1 MARCKC
7 PSFGPNQAYLLS
19 FGDCMTALLAFFIV
33 LNSMAA
39 EQTGANL
46 HAGTGSFNRALNSHG
61 LPGLFPND
69 RSKRAVQLNDVAPTY
84 MVDDLES
91 DDFGGGSGPDETDD
105 NGRIF
110 DRAEEQ
116 FSRFLEQSRRMALLK
131 REVGI
136 RAEVSF
142 DVMTPI
148 ASDDN
153 LLSDELQKT
162 LTQLR
167 TISRKPDRVIEI
179 TVWATTPSQSAW
191 TRAATQAEQIRQ
203 EAIRYLNIET
213 SQRNRITA
221 NGRTWISSTLKR
233 PSVTITLRQLEAAGR

>member
-69 RSKRAVQLNDVAPTY
+69 RSKRAVQFNDVAPTY
-84 MVDDLES
+84 MVDDPEV

-105 NGRIF
+105 NQRVL

-131 REVGI
+131 REAGI

-162 LTQLR
+162 LSQLR

-191 TRAATQAEQIRQ
+191 TRAAKQAEQIRQ

-233 PSVTITLRQLEAAGR
+233 PSVTITLRQLESRGR

>member
-1 MARCKC
+1 MGRCKC

-61 LPGLFPND
+61 MSGLFPNE
-69 RSKRAVQLNDVAPTY
+69 RSQRAVQLNDVAPMY

-91 DDFGGGSGPDETDD
+91 DDFGGGTGPDETDD
-105 NGRIF
+105 NGRIV

-116 FSRFLEQSRRMALLK
+116 FSRFLEQSRRMTLVK
-131 REVGI
+131 REAGI

-142 DVMTPI
+142 DVMAPI
-148 ASDDN
+148 SAEGT
-153 LLSDELQKT
+153 LLSEELQKT
-162 LTQLR
+162 LSQIR

-191 TRAATQAEQIRQ
+191 TRAAQQAEQIRQ
-203 EAIRYLNIET
+203 EAITYLNIEK
-213 SQRNRITA
+213 SQIHRITA

-233 PSVTITLRQLEAAGR
+233 PSISITLRQLAAERR